1 MKDDKKLRE
10 VLQLKISQINND
22 LPKHGVKE
30 IAQAMASKYNVE
42 HGITYDIFNNLKPV
56 ESLSYDMLYKLMTCI
71 REVSMDRWSGDDGR
85 IKLNPDDLYE
95 STYFNPE
102 EIEVYNKK
110 IKKADSNFDIVIK
123 EWHLQ
128 KVGHYNIVTIFPTID
143 EVTRWN
149 NANKFNYNP
158 ETQRDL
164 VMIETD
170 GLPIVKLDIK
180 WKSIAE
186 MMKLMELDIY
196 FPVTGIL
203 NINPEENEE
212 LPRFRGNDFIIP
224 QKCRI
229 DLCEGFHNLIAT
241 TRYKNENKDWEFPCS
256 YQVVMMN
263 KEGINNVI
271 RQMDKKNH
279 FKEEQTARMD
289 TSELAYLINALNT
302 DSKFHLHGFYD
313 KNIFLYL
320 YKLIP
325 NLFKIEDK
333 RKQTI
338 DLLNE
343 LRNKLNYVI
352 EYTDH
357 FDISF
362 TKEEWF
368 ICLLLIK
375 LCDESGLNFE
385 KVIENIGINSLR
397 SEITI
402 KDKPL
407 PKHYKLIN
415 AKVEEVKEYAI

>member
-1 MKDDKKLRE
+1 
-10 VLQLKISQINND
+10 
-22 LPKHGVKE
+22 
-30 IAQAMASKYNVE
+30 
-42 HGITYDIFNNLKPV
+42 
-56 ESLSYDMLYKLMTCI
+56 
-71 REVSMDRWSGDDGR
+71 
-85 IKLNPDDLYE
+85 
-95 STYFNPE
+95 
-102 EIEVYNKK
+102 
-110 IKKADSNFDIVIK
+110 
-123 EWHLQ
+123 
-128 KVGHYNIVTIFPTID
+128 
-143 EVTRWN
+143 
-149 NANKFNYNP
+149 
-158 ETQRDL
+158 
-164 VMIETD
+164 
-170 GLPIVKLDIK
+170 
-180 WKSIAE
+180 
-186 MMKLMELDIY
+186 
-196 FPVTGIL
+196 
-203 NINPEENEE
+203 
-212 LPRFRGNDFIIP
+212 
-224 QKCRI
+224 
-229 DLCEGFHNLIAT
+229 
-241 TRYKNENKDWEFPCS
+241 
-256 YQVVMMN
+256 
-263 KEGINNVI
+263 
-271 RQMDKKNH
+271 MDKKNH

>member
-1 MKDDKKLRE
+1 MKDDKTLRE
-10 VLQLKISQINND
+10 VLLLKISQINSE
-22 LPKHGVKE
+22 LPRVGARE
-30 IAQAMASKYNVE
+30 IAQAMANKYNVD
-42 HGITYDIFNNLKPV
+42 HGTTIDIFNNMKPI

-71 REVSMDRWSGDDGR
+71 KEVSMERWSSDTGKV
-85 IKLNPDDLYE
+85 KLNPDGLEE
-95 STYFNPE
+95 STYFNPN
-102 EIEVYNKK
+102 EIEIYKK
-110 IKKADSNFDIVIK
+110 KLKKADSNFDIVIK
-123 EWHLQ
+123 DWHVQ
-128 KVGHYNIVTIFPTID
+128 NVGQYSIVTIFPTID
-143 EVTRWN
+143 DVTAWN

-164 VMIETD
+164 VIIETK
-170 GLPIVKLDIK
+170 GLPIVKLDIN
-180 WKSIAE
+180 WNSIDE
-186 MMKLMELDIY
+186 MMRLMKRGIY

-203 NINPEENEE
+203 NINPDENEE
-212 LPRFRGNDFIIP
+212 LPRVRGNDYIIP
-224 QKCRI
+224 AKCKI

-241 TRYKNENKDWEFPCS
+241 TRYKNENKDWEFPCT
-256 YQVVMMN
+256 YQIVMMN

-289 TSELAYLINALNT
+289 TSELAYLINSLNV

-333 RKQTI
+333 RKQTL
-338 DLLNE
+338 DLLKE
-343 LRNKLNYVI
+343 LRDKLNFVV
-352 EYTDH
+352 EHTDH
-357 FDISF
+357 FDKSF

-368 ICLLLIK
+368 IFLLLIK
-375 LCDESGLNFE
+375 ICNESGLDYE
-385 KVIENIGINSLR
+385 KVISNIGVNSLR

-407 PKHYKLIN
+407 PRHYKIIN
-415 AKVEEVKEYAI
+415 EKIEEVKGCAI